1 MLTWCWFFCYAS
13 RDIMESKNPE
23 TVIRQH
29 AEIYSGKIVKLHV
42 DTIQLASGK
51 ETIRE
56 VILHPGGV
64 VAVPILPDG
73 RILLIRQF
81 RYPLKKFILEL
92 PAGKLDSGQSPRDTI
107 ACELEEETG
116 YCAGVIEYQF
126 SFYTTPGIS
135 DEIIHFFFAR
145 DLSPVPQRL
154 QEGEHITVEPHSP
167 DECLRKIQTGEIADG
182 KTILG
187 ILWYL
192 KK

>member
-1 MLTWCWFFCYAS
+1 VVFAILLLY
-13 RDIMESKNPE
+13 IMENKNPE
-23 TVIRQH
+23 RHILEH
-29 AEIYSGKIVKLHV
+29 NEIYSGKIVKLHV
-42 DTIQLASGK
+42 DTVQLASGK

-73 RILLIRQF
+73 RILLVRQF

-116 YCAGVIEYQF
+116 YRAAVIEYQF

-135 DEIIHFFFAR
+135 DEIIHFFRAS
-145 DLSPVPQRL
+145 DLTPVPQRL
-154 QEGEHITVEPHSP
+154 QEGEHITVEPHSA
-167 DECLRKIQTGEIADG
+167 DECLRKIGTGEIADG

-187 ILWYL
+187 ILWHL
-192 KK
+192 RN